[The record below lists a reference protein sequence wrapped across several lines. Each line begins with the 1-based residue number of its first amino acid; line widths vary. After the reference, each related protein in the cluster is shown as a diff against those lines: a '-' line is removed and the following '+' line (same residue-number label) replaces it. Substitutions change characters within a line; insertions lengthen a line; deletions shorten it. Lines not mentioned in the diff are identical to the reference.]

1 MRMLFT
7 KWLFIAKIRSIRML
21 GDMQAKAEAAT
32 EVEKQVA
39 DREISLYLSQNPQL
53 DMKVEL
59 EEAKLEIVEL
69 HQKMADTSYELYS
82 LRKEKEFL
90 QDKVQESNAEND
102 KWRSDYEQLRVQA
115 QMSQYEY

>member
-39 DREISLYLSQNPQL
+39 DREINLYLSQNPQL

-59 EEAKLEIVEL
+59 EETKLEIVEL